1 VDEPSINNKT
11 VVANFFGGLKN
22 YKHNKPLEDLV
33 VLGMTVKEFSQHD
46 NKDYMKFEYGKPL
59 VPKHVHV
66 KFLFMM
72 KKFRKWYYCTCVSGL
87 NFIEGKILGDIFNNS
102 NFDLHVELAEL
113 HTIFSLKML
122 NNTMMTTWCCYKY
135 FLISCVLNNIVRNL
149 MTRCSCAV

>member
-46 NKDYMKFEYGKPL
+46 NKDYMEFEYGKPL
-59 VPKHVHV
+59 VPKYVHV

-72 KKFRKWYYCTCVSGL
+72 KKFRKWYY
-87 NFIEGKILGDIFNNS
+87 
-102 NFDLHVELAEL
+102 
-113 HTIFSLKML
+113 
-122 NNTMMTTWCCYKY
+122 
-135 FLISCVLNNIVRNL
+135 
-149 MTRCSCAV
+149 